1 MAASFQKTVAETLV
15 ERTMAAAD
23 MLGSKSLAIAGG
35 VSANSGVR
43 TAFEETCAK
52 RGIKLYMPELK
63 YCGDNAAMIA
73 CQGYYDYLA
82 GKRAD
87 ESLNGI
93 ATLSLDKISE

>member
-1 MAASFQKTVAETLV
+1 
-15 ERTMAAAD
+15 
-23 MLGSKSLAIAGG
+23 MLGSKKLAIAGG

-43 TAFEETCAK
+43 SAFDKACTD

-73 CQGYYDYLA
+73 CQGYYDHMA
-82 GKRAD
+82 GKRGD
-87 ESLNGI
+87 MSLNGI